1 MFKLLNISI
10 LTDKHYFLV
19 FFLCF
24 FKMFYDSKQLKTNA
38 LLVFVLALHK
48 TKTHRFY
55 DVQKKRLVN
64 AIIKNTNLKN
74 RNVSSVL
81 SNAIDLNQ
89 EEFEEYI
96 KENKNLFESKGG

>member
-1 MFKLLNISI
+1 
-10 LTDKHYFLV
+10 
-19 FFLCF
+19 
-24 FKMFYDSKQLKTNA
+24 MFYDSKQLKTNA
-38 LLVFVLALHK
+38 LLVFVQTLHK

-55 DVQKKRLVN
+55 DVQKKGLVN